1 MSIYPN
7 LIRMKVRSYFYRV
20 ILLLVSLG
28 LSTAE
33 LYARAGGGGG
43 RSRGGGGGGYH
54 SSSSYHGYHSYGG
67 GSGGG
72 GSLTGGEIVLI
83 LVVVGIVVIF
93 NYYKNKGGKEAG
105 KQDYVAPSTPAANFP
120 EGLTPQKVESSFRT
134 IQDAWQNKNLKD
146 ARKWISDGV
155 YQRYTAQFAMMNKLS
170 QVNKLSNIQV
180 RGLRLAKVNT
190 DGHYQTAD
198 VAISFRMDDRFI
210 SDKYPQF
217 NESFAGDEATEYWTF
232 IRRTDTNANKDLYNT
247 ANCPN
252 CGAPFETQMGE
263 ISRCSGCGTLTN
275 SGAYDW
281 VLSEIT
287 QEDDYS
293 PHNSMVKDQQLAA
306 LTKNDSLF
314 AVQRVEDVA
323 SNVFMQIMEVLTGD
337 KDKKLSRFADADTAA
352 SILAVKK
359 QSGGFIFDR
368 LYLNDVSLV
377 NYDTEG
383 ERLNLHFD
391 LTATYQRVRANGAK
405 LELMDGD
412 MTEHRF
418 SMTLSKNLKALQTP
432 EKETVYSYE
441 CPSCG
446 APYNDTTDDVCTY
459 CGTPVIDL
467 NKNWVLTGF
476 NMG

>member
-1 MSIYPN
+1 
-7 LIRMKVRSYFYRV
+7 MKVQYYFYRV

-72 GSLTGGEIVLI
+72 GSLTGGEIVLV
-83 LVVVGIVVIF
+83 LVIIGIVVIF

-210 SDKYPQF
+210 SDRYPQF
-217 NESFAGDEATEYWTF
+217 NESFEGDEATEYWTF
-232 IRRTDTNANKDLYNT
+232 IRRTDTNANKDLYST

-459 CGTPVIDL
+459 CGAPVIDL